1 MTLKVM
7 DRTGHTTVEVAD
19 MAKFEEAIKD
29 VPNPTFYDASTKEPI
44 QKDTILTAE
53 EVIVVPQFVG
63 G

>member
-7 DRTGHTTVEVAD
+7 DRTGHTTVEVTN
-19 MAKFEEAIKD
+19 MTEFEEAIKD
-29 VPNPTFYDASTKEPI
+29 SPNPTLYDASTKEPI
-44 QKDTILTAE
+44 QKGSVLTTE